1 MHPWDFKSASK
12 FSWAHM
18 KDRQCEKAMQTE
30 TRINFKAILRC
41 FRSMERIFSMEDQ

>member
-1 MHPWDFKSASK
+1 
-12 FSWAHM
+12 M

-41 FRSMERIFSMEDQ
+41 FRSVERIFSMEDQ